1 MPVDWS
7 RSRKLAQPFVRQK
20 GRPSAVLAAVARR
33 RNRRMELARP
43 AYVAV
48 AVRDI
53 MGVLVLR
60 SFWRAS
66 GGLSLGSDPLVFHIA
81 HPI

>member
-33 RNRRMELARP
+33 RNRRMELWRP

-53 MGVLVLR
+53 MVLVLR

-66 GGLSLGSDPLVFHIA
+66 GGLSLGSDPRLFRNA